1 MKITV
6 TAVPKPL
13 TKLFPNTWTIA
24 DDENCINYVEKMKE
38 FIFGRETLKIAY
50 DMGLDIFTLAFIK
63 DAPFNDIYYKKVE
76 MLPENKKEPVL
87 LGLLVNAMYRGRP
100 VRLVNL
106 YRQCGQIKV
115 SEPQLIRLNI
125 IDTDVDYGYIN
136 KKLTKMAERN
146 GSHEWKLNDSANH
159 YMDVISMGLVKD
171 YIKKAI
177 NEKEFLDK
185 INLKRF
191 SKELRINN
199 RPATLKDV
207 NILLQKR
214 KNVTLIDLSDP
225 SSRMYLSALYAIT
238 FKDIKMKDIFDVEK
252 VFLPDSPEERIC
264 SEAATEFINIIYN
277 GNGIEI
283 CDILVK
289 MAEVFSK
296 MEMPSL
302 QEGKLGDIF
311 NNYTMIYAAAAL
323 SHRFDKAFSRHEHLK
338 LAMRRQMIDRF
349 WGVYCNIL
357 LYKKY
362 GDIISFCHQVAN
374 MDLKKYRDDREYEN
388 SIIRSFEA
396 AERAVRE
403 INEERKTL

>member
-159 YMDVISMGLVKD
+159 YMDVISRGGNFSLGVVGC
-171 YIKKAI
+171 YIHMALFSLIIILSGYKLSVR
-177 NEKEFLDK
+177 KEFL
-185 INLKRF
+185 
-191 SKELRINN
+191 
-199 RPATLKDV
+199 
-207 NILLQKR
+207 
-214 KNVTLIDLSDP
+214 
-225 SSRMYLSALYAIT
+225 
-238 FKDIKMKDIFDVEK
+238 
-252 VFLPDSPEERIC
+252 
-264 SEAATEFINIIYN
+264 
-277 GNGIEI
+277 
-283 CDILVK
+283 
-289 MAEVFSK
+289 
-296 MEMPSL
+296 
-302 QEGKLGDIF
+302 
-311 NNYTMIYAAAAL
+311 
-323 SHRFDKAFSRHEHLK
+323 
-338 LAMRRQMIDRF
+338 
-349 WGVYCNIL
+349 
-357 LYKKY
+357 
-362 GDIISFCHQVAN
+362 
-374 MDLKKYRDDREYEN
+374 
-388 SIIRSFEA
+388 
-396 AERAVRE
+396 
-403 INEERKTL
+403 